1 MPQIMKKVYLLF
13 LLISFSSFAQKT
25 FDNIKSEKLGEE
37 RRITIGLPASYET
50 NKDKKYPVLYLLDG
64 DYLFDPFSGAVSYG
78 TYWDDIPEMIIIG
91 IHQNKDGERYDD
103 STIDQN
109 EGLPFEKGAKFFEF
123 IGAELVPY
131 IEKKYRTSPFRLIAG
146 HDVTASF
153 ANFYLYK
160 EMPLFNAYIC
170 LSPELAPKMEV
181 RIAEKFA
188 KVKKPIFY
196 YLSAG
201 EGDIKKI
208 KEPIDKLNSNIKIA
222 NNSLV
227 NYKYDVFKG
236 ATHYTE
242 VLHSIPSALYHIFE
256 AYRPIN
262 SAEYN
267 DKIAVLQEGYAEYL
281 EKKYADMS
289 EVLGVQIPVRMSD
302 FKVVESLIL
311 KRNAYSELGKMAEIG
326 NVNYP
331 KAMLGEYELG
341 LMYEKQGDPKHASR
355 KYQNASQMEP
365 IGDLNKDLMYEKIDE
380 MNTLAKKSK

>member
-1 MPQIMKKVYLLF
+1 MKKVYLLIAF
-13 LLISFSSFAQKT
+13 ISISVFSQKK
-25 FDNIKSEKLGEE
+25 FDNIQSQKLGEE
-37 RRITIGLPASYET
+37 RRITIELPASYEA
-50 NKDKKYPVLYLLDG
+50 KPDKKYPVLYLLDG

-103 STIDQN
+103 TTIDQN
-109 EGLPFEKGAKFFEF
+109 EGLPFEKGANFFEF

-131 IEKKYRTSPFRLIAG
+131 IEKKYRTSPFRIIAG

-160 EMPLFNAYIC
+160 ENPLFSAYIC

-188 KVKKPIFY
+188 KIQKPIFY

-208 KEPIDKLNSNIKIA
+208 KEPIEKLDNNIKIA
-222 NNSLV
+222 NNPLV
-227 NYKYDVFKG
+227 NYKYELFKN

-242 VLHSIPSALYHIFE
+242 VLHSIPSALYQIFE
-256 AYRPIN
+256 VYRPIN
-262 SAEYN
+262 SAEYAN
-267 DKIAVLQEGYAEYL
+267 KIAILETGYADYL
-281 EKKYADMS
+281 EKKYNTMS

-302 FKVVESLIL
+302 FKVIENIIL
-311 KRNAYSELGKMAEIG
+311 KKNAYDELGKMAEIG

-341 LMYEKQGDPKHASR
+341 LMYEKMGDAKHASK

-365 IGDLNKDLMYEKIDE
+365 IGDLNKDLMYEKMDE
-380 MNTLAKKSK
+380 MNALTKKSK